1 MQQTTHEWNIKVHT
15 NSLCLMVHIHE
26 LWIALRC
33 QSTQFQSSYRF
44 FILVTYQDIKCDVL
58 FMEMAFMGEDERG
71 KGRERLV
78 RSTTGLSL
86 GRWVKWRIMPWGW
99 DGMGGSQRGQTVS
112 VRKPSLE
119 RMRGRGAGRERKRD
133 TELTQFTLA
142 WRLHIQLRCQLW
154 ENRDKKWD
162 ISETETCVMCN
173 TEISHMSKSRRQI
186 DTFQEFTKIIKRN
199 AFNLMCLI
207 ERLNTN
213 ADRN

>member
-58 FMEMAFMGEDERG
+58 FMDMAFMGEDERG

-86 GRWVKWRIMPWGW
+86 GRWVK
-99 DGMGGSQRGQTVS
+99 
-112 VRKPSLE
+112 
-119 RMRGRGAGRERKRD
+119 
-133 TELTQFTLA
+133 
-142 WRLHIQLRCQLW
+142 
-154 ENRDKKWD
+154 
-162 ISETETCVMCN
+162 
-173 TEISHMSKSRRQI
+173 
-186 DTFQEFTKIIKRN
+186 
-199 AFNLMCLI
+199 
-207 ERLNTN
+207 
-213 ADRN
+213 